1 MSNWHLV
8 NLESLAQFRAE
19 VSLFNPVRLSL
30 TQRRSGQSPFITE
43 TWYLRLQGWLSHTD
57 LGQLTQL
64 FQVQLGPD
72 GEPLHP
78 QGRALREA
86 LPQARELVQ
95 AYLAAAGYIVRGG
108 FYATPDDL
116 KPLDAQF
123 ECLKWDY
130 DREAET
136 VSVRLMEALAD
147 VVYVTV
153 VGRRPEETFK
163 ETFCTWGSGADLQAA
178 IRDALQRELR
188 VEVSDLEVLAVFD
201 GWHERLD
208 VAYVQPSQQEFDAE
222 SAPSD
227 DAGGVT
233 LQPHRTAELEGLADA
248 FADAEAE
255 FLGQFEV
262 TTCPYCGEETGL
274 ITPSGRIVCSCWT
287 NPAEELVD
295 ELQSGVDGARW
306 EFFHEDNLPGD
317 WPEELGIHLRRG
329 TADVEVRITPYPD
342 RLSLEFL
349 DPAGTPYETE
359 VSLTVVEPD
368 GVRVELENR
377 DARVSVSG
385 GESCSACSK

>member
-43 TWYLRLQGWLSHTD
+43 TWYLRLQGWLNHAD

-78 QGRALREA
+78 RGRALREA

-95 AYLAAAGYIVRGG
+95 AYLAAAGYVVRGG
-108 FYATPDDL
+108 FYATPDDW

-136 VSVRLMEALAD
+136 VSVRLMEAVAC
-147 VVYVTV
+147 
-153 VGRRPEETFK
+153 E
-163 ETFCTWGSGADLQAA
+163 AA
-178 IRDALQRELR
+178 E
-188 VEVSDLEVLAVFD
+188 
-201 GWHERLD
+201 
-208 VAYVQPSQQEFDAE
+208 P
-222 SAPSD
+222 APTN

-233 LQPHRTAELEGLADA
+233 LLPHRTAELEGLADA
-248 FADAEAE
+248 AADAEAE
-255 FLGQFEV
+255 FLGQFQV

-274 ITPSGRIVCSCWT
+274 VTPSGRIVCSCWT

-295 ELQSGVDGARW
+295 ELQSGVGAARW

-342 RLSLEFL
+342 RLSIEFL
-349 DPAGTPYETE
+349 DPEGTPYETE
-359 VSLTVVEPD
+359 VSLMVVEPD
-368 GVRVELENR
+368 GVRVEFENR
-377 DARVSVSG
+377 DARVSASG